1 MADEDRRNDGPSL
14 ELPSLGFGRR
24 KRRKQAEDTAP
35 DQPEAVPSEP
45 VEAGTTQPLAAQRE
59 PAVEPAPEPASPA
72 PVTREDVPT
81 AATPPPVL
89 PDAEPVAEETRPLFV
104 DQAPA
109 SPLAPPPRVPANAP
123 EPETEAEEPPAPRR
137 RKRREPREPRE
148 RRQLALPAVGG
159 MTAAVVTG
167 VLVGVITVGLTWAS
181 LNLCEVVKGT
191 SSCGGPGFLLLVAI
205 MVAMVLLGA
214 VLLRAF
220 GVPDPGSTSF
230 LAVGLLAVV
239 ALLFLVDVLFNWW
252 MIIVVPACA
261 VATFA
266 LSHWVTTAFIEPAKD

>member
-24 KRRKQAEDTAP
+24 KRRKQAEDTSAP
-35 DQPEAVPSEP
+35 DQPEAVPSAPVEP
-45 VEAGTTQPLAAQRE
+45 VEAETARPLAAQGE
-59 PAVEPAPEPASPA
+59 PEAPEAASLA
-72 PVTREDVPT
+72 PVGRNDVPT
-81 AATPPPVL
+81 APTPPPVL
-89 PDAEPVAEETRPLFV
+89 PDAEPVTEETRPLFV

-123 EPETEAEEPPAPRR
+123 EQEPKARR
-137 RKRREPREPRE
+137 RRERRAPREPRE

-159 MTAAVVTG
+159 MTAAVITG

-205 MVAMVLLGA
+205 MVAMVLLGG

>member
-24 KRRKQAEDTAP
+24 KRRKQAAETPAP
-35 DQPEAVPSEP
+35 DQPEAAPSEP
-45 VEAGTTQPLAAQRE
+45 VDAEATRPLAPQSE
-59 PAVEPAPEPASPA
+59 PTSPA
-72 PVTREDVPT
+72 PVTREDVP
-81 AATPPPVL
+81 AASTPPPVL
-89 PDAEPVAEETRPLFV
+89 PEAEPVTEETRPLFV
-104 DQAPA
+104 DQVPA

-123 EPETEAEEPPAPRR
+123 EPEAEAAETELQPAEPPAPRR
-137 RKRREPREPRE
+137 RKRREPREPRA
-148 RRQLALPAVGG
+148 RRELALPAVGG
-159 MTAAVVTG
+159 MTAAVITG
-167 VLVGVITVGLTWAS
+167 VLVGVITVGLTSAS
-181 LNLCEVVKGT
+181 LNLCEIVKGT

-205 MVAMVLLGA
+205 MIAMVLLGA

-252 MIIVVPACA
+252 MIIVIPACA